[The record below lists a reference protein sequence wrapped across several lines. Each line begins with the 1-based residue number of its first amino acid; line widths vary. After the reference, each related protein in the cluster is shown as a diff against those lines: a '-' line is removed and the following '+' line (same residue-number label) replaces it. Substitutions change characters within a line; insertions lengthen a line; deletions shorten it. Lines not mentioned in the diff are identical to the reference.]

1 MNQWRSLY
9 YSRQILNVF
18 TGAGV
23 NATNFVPKFV
33 WMFLL
38 LRRDHLNNIK
48 QLLKFKK
55 WHQLL
60 EPFDSVQ
67 TQVQGV
73 LLYEGFYSHGMV
85 YRQWRQFFKIDSIG
99 PLNKQTKKNFCMV
112 SLLQAIPRRL
122 GSPMES
128 GTVTIM
134 AIRRYTRTYP
144 PKAWVSTVAVSTS
157 IWIVTT
163 LAVGTTST
171 VQQKCTSR
179 SARKSSLVRPVLH
192 LADEL
197 SFDRD

>member
-1 MNQWRSLY
+1 
-9 YSRQILNVF
+9 
-18 TGAGV
+18 
-23 NATNFVPKFV
+23 
-33 WMFLL
+33 MFLL

-60 EPFDSVQ
+60 EPFVGFDSVQ

-85 YRQWRQFFKIDSIG
+85 YRQWRQIFKIDSIG
-99 PLNKQTKKNFCMV
+99 PLNRQNSNFCMV
-112 SLLQAIPRRL
+112 SLLLAIPKRL
-122 GSPMES
+122 GSPMEY

-144 PKAWVSTVAVSTS
+144 PKAWVATVAVSTS
-157 IWIVTT
+157 TWIVTT
-163 LAVGTTST
+163 LAVGTIST
-171 VQQKCTSR
+171 VQQKCSSR
-179 SARKSSLVRPVLH
+179 SARKSSLVRLVLH
-192 LADEL
+192 LTNEL